1 MLTGLPCKR
10 LVNSIDGMHEFVSK
24 YIEILI
30 AEKVFSIDS
39 STRCFC
45 LCIFNDTWKGRTF
58 LLGHKHT
65 FFESVFHS
73 WGLSFGW
80 LTLVN
85 EHWLYFYFRL
95 IFIYWTTLYFD
106 FTSIN
111 FFHFV
116 AIWEQ
121 NIFTPELDSVYTF
134 LRDNN
139 LRLSVCQFI
148 LCERIKADIFLSTR
162 HSRCFKN
169 RGDNL
174 KMCSSYFGEQY
185 SQVDTPLFYLNWKW
199 KFNLVTREIYDNINY
214 S

>member
-10 LVNSIDGMHEFVSK
+10 RVNSIDGMHEFVSK

-45 LCIFNDTWKGRTF
+45 LCIFNDTLKGRAF
-58 LLGHKHT
+58 YWAINIHSSNQCFIAG
-65 FFESVFHS
+65 VF
-73 WGLSFGW
+73 LSFGW

-116 AIWEQ
+116 AIREQ

-139 LRLSVCQFI
+139 LRLCVCQFI
-148 LCERIKADIFLSTR
+148 LSERIKADIFLSTR

-185 SQVDTPLFYLNWKW
+185 SQVDTPLFYLNWK
-199 KFNLVTREIYDNINY
+199 
-214 S
+214 

>member
-1 MLTGLPCKR
+1 MIYLPIPCANLNNACFWMLTGLPCKR
-10 LVNSIDGMHEFVSK
+10 RVNSIDGMHEFVSK

-30 AEKVFSIDS
+30 AEKVFSIDT
-39 STRCFC
+39 STRYFC
-45 LCIFNDTWKGRTF
+45 LCIFNDTLKGRAF

-95 IFIYWTTLYFD
+95 ILIYWTTLYFD

-139 LRLSVCQFI
+139 LRLSICVSVYSMWTHKS
-148 LCERIKADIFLSTR
+148 RYIFKYS
-162 HSRCFKN
+162 SFK
-169 RGDNL
+169 
-174 KMCSSYFGEQY
+174 MF
-185 SQVDTPLFYLNWKW
+185 
-199 KFNLVTREIYDNINY
+199 
-214 S
+214 